1 MSDHWWEMAA
11 GGAGT
16 LAGLALAKK
25 GYEDLGDI
33 GERAF
38 SGFAGAGGLADVL
51 SDRLDFQPYS
61 VTTATGSNFGMSQAP
76 STGSIGRVNPNLT
89 NQGLFDAY
97 NAANTSP
104 EVQAAFAAGANSQAS
119 ANELAAFN
127 MGVPDLNNDGR
138 ISNEEFSSW
147 SGYPAWAEQQ
157 GGNYLIN
164 DGTDPG
170 GISGSRFTGE
180 YNPDGTPI
188 YVQTGTTA
196 GTTAGTTDGTT
207 ADGATAGGQY
217 APGKMDYLLTLS
229 DDEKAFYE
237 DRLAGA
243 KSMFDLAESNTV
255 TVEDPDGTVR
265 TIPREQQVYER
276 MMTAMAPERER
287 QRLAL
292 EERLA
297 GQGRLGV
304 RTGMFGGT
312 PEQLAQAQAE
322 EEARNQAIL
331 NAMTFAGQE
340 QQRQAALGSGM
351 LAAGYVPQA
360 QLLGAV
366 TPGMTASERRRQ
378 SVSEATGAYGETY
391 AAGLQAL
398 LQSALGQAGIAG
410 GFGTSMAKAALGGL
424 FSTK

>member
-1 MSDHWWEMAA
+1 MSDHWWDMVA

-16 LAGLALAKK
+16 LAGLALAEK
-25 GYEDLGDI
+25 GYSDLGKI

-38 SGFAGAGGLADVL
+38 IGFAGDGGLADVL
-51 SDRLDFQPYS
+51 SGRLDFQPYT

-104 EVQAAFAAGANSQAS
+104 EVQAAYNLGASPNAS
-119 ANELAAFN
+119 ANDLAAFN
-127 MGVPDLNNDGR
+127 MGVPDLNNDGL
-138 ISNEEFSSW
+138 ISDEEFRSW
-147 SGYPAWAEQQ
+147 SGYENWLAQNPNHPR
-157 GGNYLIN
+157 GPNK
-164 DGTDPG
+164 PG
-170 GISGSRFTGE
+170 SQPGSRFTGE
-180 YNPDGTPI
+180 YDASGNPI
-188 YVQTGTTA
+188 YVSPPTSGTASTAASTTGTTTGTTA
-196 GTTAGTTDGTT
+196 GE
-207 ADGATAGGQY
+207 QY
-217 APGKMDYLLTLS
+217 APGQMDYLLTLS
-229 DDEKAFYE
+229 DDEKKFYE

-243 KSMFDLAESNTV
+243 KSMFDLAEGNTV
-255 TVEDPDGTVR
+255 TVEDPDGTIR

-276 MMTAMAPERER
+276 MMAAMAPERER

-378 SVSEATGAYGETY
+378 SVSEATQAYGETY

-398 LQSALGQAGIAG
+398 LSSALGQAGIAG
-410 GFGTSMAKAALGGL
+410 NFGTTMAKEALGGL
-424 FSTK
+424 FST